1 MASYGLHGSSFVRLP
16 EPRPTQRSNAS
27 WSRPKVDFFGGR
39 FTKCR
44 CTAALGM
51 VSDGCSNFQASS
63 NSPYLSSN
71 SNLIPP
77 RFAAL
82 AYSRSF
88 LSNTIFPLT
97 KKHCTR
103 GTDDNRLFGAVSKNS
118 QRRRS

>member
-51 VSDGCSNFQASS
+51 VSDGCSNFKRNPTPHICRAIPISFRLGSLRSIQSIVLVKHHFSS
-63 NSPYLSSN
+63 N
-71 SNLIPP
+71 
-77 RFAAL
+77 
-82 AYSRSF
+82 
-88 LSNTIFPLT
+88 
-97 KKHCTR
+97 
-103 GTDDNRLFGAVSKNS
+103 
-118 QRRRS
+118 